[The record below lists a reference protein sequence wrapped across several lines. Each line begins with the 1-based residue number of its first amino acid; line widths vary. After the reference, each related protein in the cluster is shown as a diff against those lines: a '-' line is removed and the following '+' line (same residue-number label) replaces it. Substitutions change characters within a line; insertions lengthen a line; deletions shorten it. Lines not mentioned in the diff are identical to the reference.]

1 MSQEELE
8 FLKRRRSIRHFKPE
22 PIQPE
27 QLKAMEDAAVLAAS
41 AMNEQAWFFAVIQ
54 REDVIEQLEE
64 LADSEGAFYGAKT
77 VIVLFGQDDAISPET
92 DTILAASNMM
102 NAAVAVNLGTCF
114 IYLAKKLF
122 NDPRYSQL
130 KAACGV
136 PEGYTCYGSLAVGIP
151 DQEIPK
157 PSKRRYDVFSYIR

>member
-1 MSQEELE
+1 MSKEELD
-8 FLKRRRSIRHFKPE
+8 FLKRRRSIRRFLPE
-22 PIQPE
+22 QIQPE
-27 QLKAMEDAAVLAAS
+27 QLKAIEEAAVLSAS

-54 REDVIEQLEE
+54 REDIIEQLEE
-64 LADSEGAFYGAKT
+64 LADSEGAFYGAMT
-77 VIVLFGQDDAISPET
+77 VIVLFGKEDAIAPET
-92 DTILAASNMM
+92 DTILAAADMM
-102 NAAVAVNLGTCF
+102 HAAVAVNLGTCF